1 MATARGYPNTS
12 AEEMEV
18 LSVDTPA
25 FTGDL
30 LATGLQDCGLEG
42 QASGRTGVDPWNVTD
57 SRTQATQASPTSGR
71 GHPRGLAYQA
81 GTTAVLEFPCRS
93 RLKPGGPGQVTR
105 R

>member
-1 MATARGYPNTS
+1 VATARGYPNTS

-18 LSVDTPA
+18 LSVETPA

-42 QASGRTGVDPWNVTD
+42 QASGRTGVDPWDVTD

-71 GHPRGLAYQA
+71 GTHEVAYP
-81 GTTAVLEFPCRS
+81 GSTEDL
-93 RLKPGGPGQVTR
+93 LKLTS
-105 R
+105 